1 MTDKKNKLEINL
13 SLTFEELSKY
23 HINWYLQSVKKPEAR
38 FVEAEIVSGA
48 RYRKK
53 LKQSS
58 VLRLHTDDRS
68 IINFSG
74 VACGTN
80 DERSNAVILL
90 LEGAGFAL
98 NDRQKMEIML
108 HDSVQII
115 FYR

>member
-1 MTDKKNKLEINL
+1 MTDKKRLEINI
-13 SLTFEELSKY
+13 SLGFEELSKY
-23 HINWYLQSVKKPEAR
+23 HINWYLQSAKRPEAR
-38 FVEAEIVSGA
+38 FVEAEIVSGT

-58 VLRLHTDDRS
+58 VLRLHTDDKS
-68 IINFSG
+68 IINFFG

-80 DERSNAVILL
+80 DEKSNAIILA

-98 NDRQKMEIML
+98 NDRQKIEIMM
-108 HDSVQII
+108 HDSMHII